1 MNCHPWNLKTKFH
14 QEYYFQAIGFAAS
27 GGALFNSITLTP
39 YVAPY
44 LPALYIMKTFG
55 NLLGWTYIS
64 RREKVKPKNK
74 KTKKCFTKIAGI
86 KGDQKMGVAL
96 QTTCH

>member
-27 GGALFNSITLTP
+27 GGALFNSIT
-39 YVAPY
+39 PY

-55 NLLGWTYIS
+55 NLFRWTQIS
-64 RREKVKPKNK
+64 RRKKLKPKK
-74 KTKKCFTKIAGI
+74 KKKKKKNGFTKIAGI
-86 KGDQKMGVAL
+86 KGDQKVGVAL
-96 QTTCH
+96 QTNCH